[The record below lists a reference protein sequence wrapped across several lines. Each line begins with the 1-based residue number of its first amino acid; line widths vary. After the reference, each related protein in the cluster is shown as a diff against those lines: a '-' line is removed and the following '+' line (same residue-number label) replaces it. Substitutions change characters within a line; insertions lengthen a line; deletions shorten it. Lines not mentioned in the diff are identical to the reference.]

1 VTLERPPRTPAGAL
15 TDRVRT
21 AILRDAERA
30 GITPAALLVLY
41 ARAEYLGTPS
51 DIANEIEER
60 YQLGRGALVKQMDH
74 RADQWV
80 DASRFTKDM
89 WTDYVSRDD
98 LKHRVLD
105 EHAHEIMLLE
115 FPEPEFLT
123 AVEHVAGGVPDSVTA
138 AMAET
143 LFGEADGALQA
154 HGAPYRRVPGAW
166 RFEWVGDPAQHAVTV
181 RPALLALAD
190 PRLAGARAEFEEA
203 LAKRRRGAPKDLEDA
218 VDEAAKSVESV
229 LKVLHHEHNVAL
241 PAKQQISSLFNTL
254 VTTRVLPGYIDQ
266 LIAAPAGPRNHMASH
281 GQGGTV
287 REVPAELAD
296 ASIAAA
302 AVAITFLAHYLP

>member
-1 VTLERPPRTPAGAL
+1 VAGGRRRAALRANPWTSAAVSTASEDIAHAVSRNRGPDGWREGCSPNPDPSAARGTIRLVTLERPPRTPAGAL

-123 AVEHVAGGVPDSVTA
+123 AV
-138 AMAET
+138 
-143 LFGEADGALQA
+143 
-154 HGAPYRRVPGAW
+154 
-166 RFEWVGDPAQHAVTV
+166 
-181 RPALLALAD
+181 
-190 PRLAGARAEFEEA
+190 
-203 LAKRRRGAPKDLEDA
+203 
-218 VDEAAKSVESV
+218 
-229 LKVLHHEHNVAL
+229 
-241 PAKQQISSLFNTL
+241 
-254 VTTRVLPGYIDQ
+254 
-266 LIAAPAGPRNHMASH
+266 
-281 GQGGTV
+281 
-287 REVPAELAD
+287 
-296 ASIAAA
+296 
-302 AVAITFLAHYLP
+302 